1 MKQTSRFDII
11 KNELIPKKK
20 WKDDQEISQCGMCDN
35 KFNALFRRKHHCR
48 RCGYIFCQDCSNHF
62 LDGPPNE
69 GEKKIRFCRRCYDK
83 INQLIADKGF
93 FVENEDST
101 LKAAMKKEVN
111 SQTRNVSKQFES
123 VTTYTSSKSIV
134 VKGNEAQQM
143 QEEDDTLLEINQE
156 KEDISEFFE
165 EADISKDQ
173 LTILQEKS
181 ANQLEK
187 ICEYILQ
194 NVLQPNKSYEKVIEF
209 WKSKMKILIT
219 QCVQEIQFHSL
230 NTNLMDINHFMKIKI
245 IDHSDEQLTSFF
257 PGVIFRKNVALKQM
271 QSEINKPAIIIIIGD
286 FDMDGTQNQLE
297 DYIQNEKKILVDS
310 INQIYKNYEPNLILV
325 EKGANKIALDECL
338 KKKITVI
345 TNVKKKVLKRVKL
358 CTNAKFITLS
368 SLKLCIERKEQIV
381 GQCEKVFF
389 KSFPKMVSEKGEM
402 HKDTTLC
409 FLKTQTCQKFA
420 TITISGPSED
430 LLQKL
435 KQCFIGCARLG
446 KHQDLESHFIT
457 TECSIFKN
465 NQLKTI
471 SNQGN
476 FTNFLFEKVPLKELF
491 IIELKY
497 IKINYVIADV
507 SNFNDIKDFSSLEE
521 YKSKHPTQRDKLE
534 EFSMAR
540 MCNKPQ
546 EKKSVFYHGEDVCL
560 GQFIILKIAN
570 KDNKCEFCHLPKI
583 AHVSFY
589 YCGDK
594 YIKISVDQKNRS
606 GRVISTNEPP
616 QLSNQVSQQFS
627 QLSNDDE
634 PRDNVYTAKDISKIV
649 QQSHS
654 NQKGEK
660 KKIKIETYIQCS
672 KCDLS
677 SNIVKLSSQNLDF
690 SFFRFMQTILI
701 TQPNIYERQTICQ
714 SNNCNHQLERIFTYD
729 ESMVKIL
736 VGEVEV
742 FSTVIQNTLSQEILD
757 NLKKWEEDY
766 IQNEKKELY
775 QRILN
780 TNYQLTQLTKPLSKN
795 DIKDNIE
802 IYSNEKY
809 WQEKFQEMKQI
820 SDLQIFTNQLS
831 IQIQEL
837 NDQIKVEMK
846 RFQRNSMFRS
856 QKDIDHQSPPFNKVH
871 FSGQDCEIN
880 HSDSVVGEDIE
891 NQSEQISDIKSP
903 MGGKPMKTPSNK
915 IPNIPYSVKD
925 LDTNHSFIGDRQQN
939 PQSHLIKEWPLCLF
953 QEEQNKLK
961 LCDKKIIPFVAIFES
976 QPLSSIA
983 FSLNH
988 PTYLKAINYFENFQ
1002 KADQQQQKLILSKLM
1017 LMKSGQQS
1025 GKWEQE
1031 DQSLPSE
1038 SLLTLNDTNVN
1049 TTQQQSIPQKKEKNY
1064 ITITLQYDKVKGLKP
1079 SMSRDQFQDEDKSI
1093 SSQQSVASGF
1103 GNQQFQAKKS
1113 KTQEIL
1119 IYFPNQFEALRA
1131 SFGITLNLFI
1141 KSLSVTGSWNA
1152 SGGKSSSKFFKSD
1165 NELFVVKKFDDEKE
1179 FRMFEQFALDYFRQM
1194 HRHFYESQK
1203 PSLLCKIFGMYEI
1216 RDKGYPEF
1224 YLIMENL
1231 YYGVGN
1237 PKDLLVYD
1245 LKGSETNRWE
1255 KKVNK
1260 VLLDTNFIIDRN
1272 AEPILIQN
1280 DCYIYNDKAFQSDCK
1295 FLLRKQIVD
1304 YSLLLIINS
1313 KQKKIRMGIIDYLR
1327 FYTWDKETERLLKF
1341 VLKGGKVPTIINPH
1355 DYKQRFLTAVG
1366 KYFIHV

>member
-11 KNELIPKKK
+11 KNELISKKK
-20 WKDDQEISQCGMCDN
+20 WKNDQEISQCGMCDN

-93 FVENEDST
+93 FVDNEDST
-101 LKAAMKKEVN
+101 LKTSIQKDVN
-111 SQTRNVSKQFES
+111 SHSRNASKQFES
-123 VTTYTSSKSIV
+123 TTTFTSSKSIII
-134 VKGNEAQQM
+134 KGNEQQQI
-143 QEEDDTLLEINQE
+143 QEEDDTLLEIQE

-194 NVLQPNKSYEKVIEF
+194 NVLQPNKSYEKAIEF
-209 WKSKMKILIT
+209 WKSKMKTLII

-245 IDHSDEQLTSFF
+245 IDHNDEQLTSFF

-271 QSEINKPAIIIIIGD
+271 QTEINKPVIIIIIGD
-286 FDMDGTQNQLE
+286 FDMDGSQNQLE

-325 EKGANKIALDECL
+325 EKSANKIALDECL

-345 TNVKKKVLKRVKL
+345 TNVKKKVLKRVQL
-358 CTNAKFITLS
+358 CTNAKFISLS
-368 SLKLCIERKEQIV
+368 TLKLCIERNEQIV

-389 KSFPKMVSEKGEM
+389 KQFPKIASEKGELQ
-402 HKDTTLC
+402 KDNTLC
-409 FLKTQTCQKFA
+409 FLKTQKCQKFA
-420 TITISGPSED
+420 TITISGSSED
-430 LLQKL
+430 LLSKL

-446 KHQDLESHFIT
+446 KHQDLEAHFIT
-457 TECSIFKN
+457 TECSMFKN

-476 FTNFLFEKVPLKELF
+476 FLNFLFEKVPLKELF

-540 MCNKPQ
+540 MCNNPQ

-570 KDNKCEFCHLPKI
+570 KDIKCEFCHLPKI

-606 GRVISTNEPP
+606 GRVTSTNEPP
-616 QLSNQVSQQFS
+616 QISNQISQQFS

-634 PRDNVYTAKDISKIV
+634 PKDNVYTAKDISKIV
-649 QQSHS
+649 QQSHF

-701 TQPNIYERQTICQ
+701 TQPNINERQNICQ
-714 SNNCNHQLERIFTYD
+714 TNNCNHQLQRIFTYD
-729 ESMVKIL
+729 ESMVKIQ

-742 FSTVIQNTLSQEILD
+742 YSTVIQNTLSQEILD

-766 IQNEKKELY
+766 IQNQKKELY
-775 QRILN
+775 QRIISI
-780 TNYQLTQLTKPLSKN
+780 NYQITQLTKTLSN
-795 DIKDNIE
+795 NVIQDAIE
-802 IYSNEKY
+802 IYFNEKY
-809 WQEKFQEMKQI
+809 LQEKFLEMNQI
-820 SDLQIFTNQLS
+820 SDLQNFTNNLS
-831 IQIQEL
+831 IQFQEL
-837 NDQIKVEMK
+837 GDQIKVEMK
-846 RFQRNSMFRS
+846 KFLHKNSVIKS
-856 QKDIDHQSPPFNKVH
+856 QKELDYQSSNYKVH
-871 FSGQDCEIN
+871 FSGQDYETI
-880 HSDSVVGEDIE
+880 HSDSIVVEDFE
-891 NQSEQISDIKSP
+891 NQSQQLGDIKSP
-903 MGGKPMKTPSNK
+903 NGGKPMKTSSNK
-915 IPNIPYSVKD
+915 IPNIQYSVKD
-925 LDTNHSFIGDRQQN
+925 LDTNQSFIGDKQQN
-939 PQSHLIKEWPLCLF
+939 PLNNLLKEWPLCLF
-953 QEEQNKLK
+953 QEEQNKAR
-961 LCDKKIIPFVAIFES
+961 LCDKKIIPFVAIFENH
-976 QPLSSIA
+976 PLSSLA
-983 FSLNH
+983 FALNH
-988 PTYLKAINYFENFQ
+988 PKYLKAINYYENFQ
-1002 KADQQQQKLILSKLM
+1002 KSDQEQQKRILSKLM

-1025 GKWEQE
+1025 DKWEQE
-1031 DQSLPSE
+1031 EQSLPRE
-1038 SLLTLNDTNVN
+1038 SQSIANDSNLN

-1064 ITITLQYDKVKGLKP
+1064 ITITLQYDKIKCMKP
-1079 SMSRDQFQDEDKSI
+1079 SMSRDLFQDEDKTI
-1093 SSQQSVASGF
+1093 SSQQSISSGL
-1103 GNQQFQAKKS
+1103 GNQQFSAKKS
-1113 KTQEIL
+1113 KIQEIL
-1119 IYFPNQFEALRA
+1119 IYFPTQFEALRA
-1131 SFGITLNLFI
+1131 SFGITLNLFL

-1165 NELFVVKKFDDEKE
+1165 NELFVVKKLDDEKE
-1179 FRMFEQFALDYFRQM
+1179 FRMFEQFALEYFRQM

-1216 RDKGYPEF
+1216 RDKGNPEF

-1231 YYGVGN
+1231 YYGIGN
-1237 PKDLLVYD
+1237 PKDLVVYD

-1260 VLLDTNFIIDRN
+1260 VLLDTNFVIDRN
-1272 AEPILIQN
+1272 AEPILLQN

-1304 YSLLLIINS
+1304 YSLLLIINN

-1341 VLKGGKVPTIINPH
+1341 VLKGGKVPTIINPN
-1355 DYKQRFLTAVG
+1355 DYKQRFLTAIG

>member
-1 MKQTSRFDII
+1 MKQASRFDII

-20 WKDDQEISQCGMCDN
+20 WKEDQEINQCGMCDN

-62 LDGPPNE
+62 IDGSPNE

-93 FVENEDST
+93 FVENEDTT
-101 LKAAMKKEVN
+101 LKGTVKKEGN
-111 SQTRNVSKQFES
+111 SHSKNASKQFDS
-123 VTTYTSSKSIV
+123 VTTFTSSKSII
-134 VKGNEAQQM
+134 VKGNEAQQF

-165 EADISKDQ
+165 DSDIAKDQ
-173 LTILQEKS
+173 LTILQERS
-181 ANQLEK
+181 GNFLEK

-194 NVLQPNKSYEKVIEF
+194 NVLQPNKPYEKVIEF
-209 WKSKMKILIT
+209 WKSKMKLLIT
-219 QCVQEIQFHSL
+219 QCIQEIQFHSL

-245 IDHSDEQLTSFF
+245 IDYHDEQLTSFF

-271 QSEINKPAIIIIIGD
+271 QSEINKPVIIIIIGD
-286 FDMDGTQNQLE
+286 FDMDGSQNQLE
-297 DYIQNEKKILVDS
+297 DYIQNEKKILVES

-338 KKKITVI
+338 KKKITVL

-358 CTNAKFITLS
+358 CTNAKFINLS
-368 SLKLCIERKEQIV
+368 TLKLCIDRKEQIV
-381 GQCEKVFF
+381 GRCEKVFF
-389 KSFPKMVSEKGEM
+389 KSFPKLFSDKSEM
-402 HKDTTLC
+402 QKDSTLC
-409 FLKTQTCQKFA
+409 FLKTSQCQKFA
-420 TITISGPSED
+420 TITLSGPSEE
-430 LLQKL
+430 LLCKL

-457 TECSIFKN
+457 TECSMFKN

-476 FTNFLFEKVPLKELF
+476 FTTFLFEKVPLKELF

-521 YKSKHPTQRDKLE
+521 YKSKHPSQRDKLE

-627 QLSNDDE
+627 QLSNEDE
-634 PRDNVYTAKDISKIV
+634 VRDNVYTAKDISKIV

-677 SNIVKLSSQNLDF
+677 SNIVKLSSQNLEF

-701 TQPNIYERQTICQ
+701 TQPNINDRQTTFQ
-714 SNNCNHQLERIFTYD
+714 LNACNHQLQRIFTYD
-729 ESMVKIL
+729 ESMVKIQ
-736 VGEVEV
+736 VGDVEV
-742 FSTVIQNTLSQEILD
+742 FSTIIENTLSQEILD
-757 NLKKWEEDY
+757 NLKKWEEEY
-766 IQNEKKELY
+766 IQIQKKELY
-775 QRILN
+775 QRYLN
-780 TNYQLTQLTKPLSKN
+780 IIYQLTQIKKSLSKTV
-795 DIKDNIE
+795 DAENIE
-802 IYSNEKY
+802 KYTDEKS
-809 WQEKFQEMKQI
+809 WQEKFSGMNSI
-820 SDLQIFTNQLS
+820 SDLQQFTYTLSTQL
-831 IQIQEL
+831 QEIG
-837 NDQIKVEMK
+837 DQIKAEMK
-846 RFQRNSMFRS
+846 KFQHKNSMIRS
-856 QKDIDHQSPPFNKVH
+856 QKELDHLSPINKGH
-871 FSGQDCEIN
+871 SSGQDCETI
-880 HSDSVVGEDIE
+880 HSDSVVGDDIE
-891 NQSEQISDIKSP
+891 HQSEQLGDIKSP
-903 MGGKPMKTPSNK
+903 MGGKPIKTSSNK
-915 IPNIPYSVKD
+915 IPNIQYSVKD
-925 LDTNHSFIGDRQQN
+925 LDNHSFIIDKQQN
-939 PQSHLIKEWPLCLF
+939 PFSNFLKEWPLCLF
-953 QEEQNKLK
+953 LEEQNKVA
-961 LCDKKIIPFVAIFES
+961 LCDRKIIPFVAIFES
-976 QPLSSIA
+976 QPLSSLA
-983 FSLNH
+983 FALNH
-988 PTYLKAINYFENFQ
+988 PNYLKAINYYENFS
-1002 KADQQQQKLILSKLM
+1002 KADQEQQKIVLSKLM
-1017 LMKSGQQS
+1017 LIKSGQQS

-1031 DQSLPSE
+1031 DQSLPRE
-1038 SLLTLNDTNVN
+1038 SQATTTDTNLN
-1049 TTQQQSIPQKKEKNY
+1049 ANQQQSIPQKKEKNY
-1064 ITITLQYDKVKGLKP
+1064 ITITLQYDKVKGMKP
-1079 SMSRDQFQDEDKSI
+1079 SMSRDQFQDEDKTI
-1093 SSQQSVASGF
+1093 SSQQSITSGL
-1103 GNQQFQAKKS
+1103 GNQQFSVKKS

-1119 IYFPNQFEALRA
+1119 IYFPTQFEALRA

-1216 RDKGYPEF
+1216 RDKGSPEF

-1231 YYGVGN
+1231 YYGIGN
-1237 PKDLLVYD
+1237 QKDLLVYD

-1280 DCYIYNDKAFQSDCK
+1280 ECYIYNDKAFQSDCK

-1304 YSLLLIINS
+1304 YSLLLIINN
-1313 KQKKIRMGIIDYLR
+1313 KQKKIKMGIIDYLR

-1355 DYKQRFLTAVG
+1355 DYKQRFLTAIG
-1366 KYFIHV
+1366 RYFIHV

>member
-1 MKQTSRFDII
+1 MKQASRFDII
-11 KNELIPKKK
+11 KNELISKKK
-20 WKDDQEISQCGMCDN
+20 WKEDQEISQCGMCDN

-62 LDGPPNE
+62 FDGPPNE

-83 INQLIADKGF
+83 ISQLIAEKGF
-93 FVENEDST
+93 FVDNEEST
-101 LKAAMKKEVN
+101 LKATIQKEGN
-111 SQTRNVSKQFES
+111 SHSRNTSKQFES
-123 VTTYTSSKSIV
+123 VTTFTSSKSIIA
-134 VKGNEAQQM
+134 KENEVQQI

-165 EADISKDQ
+165 ESDIAKDQ
-173 LTILQEKS
+173 LPILQEKS
-181 ANQLEK
+181 GYQLEK
-187 ICEYILQ
+187 MCEYILQ
-194 NVLQPNKSYEKVIEF
+194 NVLQPNKTYEKVIEF
-209 WKSKMKILIT
+209 WKQKMKALIT
-219 QCVQEIQFHSL
+219 QCVQEIQFHSV
-230 NTNLMDINHFMKIKI
+230 NTKLMDINHFMKIKI
-245 IDHSDEQLTSFF
+245 INHHDEQLTSFF

-271 QSEINKPAIIIIIGD
+271 QYEINKPAIIIIIGD
-286 FDMDGTQNQLE
+286 FDMEGSQNQLE

-338 KKKITVI
+338 KKKITVL
-345 TNVKKKVLKRVKL
+345 TNVKRKVLQRVKL
-358 CTNAKFITLS
+358 CTNAKYISLS
-368 SLKLCIERKEQIV
+368 ILKQCIERKEQIV
-381 GQCEKVFF
+381 GRCEKVFF
-389 KSFPKMVSEKGEM
+389 KQFPKVLQEKAEIQ
-402 HKDTTLC
+402 KDSTLC
-409 FLKTQTCQKFA
+409 FLKTSTCQKFA

-430 LLQKL
+430 LLSKV

-457 TECSIFKN
+457 TECSMFKN

-476 FTNFLFEKVPLKELF
+476 FTTFLFEKLPLKELF
-491 IIELKY
+491 NIELKY

-507 SNFNDIKDFSSLEE
+507 NNFNDIKDFSSLEE
-521 YKSKHPTQRDKLE
+521 YKSKHPSQRDKLE

-546 EKKSVFYHGEDVCL
+546 EKKSVYYHGEDVCL

-570 KDNKCEFCHLPKI
+570 KDTKCEICHLPKI

-606 GRVISTNEPP
+606 GRIISTNEPP
-616 QLSNQVSQQFS
+616 QLQNQVSQQFS
-627 QLSNDDE
+627 QLSNEDE
-634 PRDNVYTAKDISKIV
+634 PRDNVYTAKDITKIV

-660 KKIKIETYIQCS
+660 KKIRIETYIQCS

-677 SNIVKLSSQNLDF
+677 SNIVKLSSLNLDF
-690 SFFRFMQTILI
+690 SFFRFMQTILM
-701 TQPNIYERQTICQ
+701 TQQNTNDKQTGQI
-714 SNNCNHQLERIFTYD
+714 NNCNHQLQRIFTYD
-729 ESMVKIL
+729 ESMVKIQ

-742 FSTVIQNTLSQEILD
+742 FTTIIQNTLSQELLD
-757 NLKKWEEDY
+757 SLKKWEDDY
-766 IQNEKKELY
+766 IQTQKKELY
-775 QRILN
+775 QRYLN
-780 TNYQLTQLTKPLSKN
+780 IIFQLTQFKKNLSKN
-795 DIKDNIE
+795 VEVDGIE
-802 IYSNEKY
+802 QY
-809 WQEKFQEMKQI
+809 QDEKFWQQKFFGINQI
-820 SDLQIFTNQLS
+820 SDLQQFTYTLS
-831 IQIQEL
+831 IQLQEIGE
-837 NDQIKVEMK
+837 QVKMEMK
-846 RFQRNSMFRS
+846 KFFNKNSMIKS
-856 QKDIDHQSPPFNKVH
+856 QKELDHQSPINKGH
-871 FSGQDCEIN
+871 LSGQDCDIF
-880 HSDSVVGEDIE
+880 HSESVVAEDIE
-891 NQSEQISDIKSP
+891 HQSDQFCEIKSSTDC
-903 MGGKPMKTPSNK
+903 KSKKNSNNK
-915 IPNIPYSVKD
+915 ILNFQQSVRE
-925 LDTNHSFIGDRQQN
+925 LDGNHSFIADKQQN
-939 PQSHLIKEWPLCLF
+939 PLNNLLKEWPLCVF
-953 QEEQNKLK
+953 QDEQNKVA
-961 LCDKKIIPFVAIFES
+961 LCDRKIIPFVAIFES
-976 QPLSSIA
+976 QPLSSLA
-983 FSLNH
+983 FALNH
-988 PTYLKAINYFENFQ
+988 PKYLKAINYYENFQ
-1002 KADQQQQKLILSKLM
+1002 KVDLEQQKVILSKLM
-1017 LMKSGQQS
+1017 LIKSGQQS

-1031 DQSLPSE
+1031 DQSLLRE
-1038 SLLTLNDTNVN
+1038 SLSTTTDTNLN
-1049 TTQQQSIPQKKEKNY
+1049 NNQQQSTPQKKEKNY

-1079 SMSRDQFQDEDKSI
+1079 SMSRDQFFDEEKTI
-1093 SSQQSVASGF
+1093 SSQQSIASGL
-1103 GNQQFQAKKS
+1103 GNQQFSVKKS

-1119 IYFPNQFEALRA
+1119 IYFPIQFEALRA

-1216 RDKGYPEF
+1216 RDKGNPEF

-1231 YYGVGN
+1231 YYGIGN
-1237 PKDLLVYD
+1237 QKDLLVYD

-1272 AEPILIQN
+1272 AEPIILQN

-1304 YSLLLIINS
+1304 YSLLLIINNN
-1313 KQKKIRMGIIDYLR
+1313 QKKIKMGIIDYLR

-1341 VLKGGKVPTIINPH
+1341 VLKGGKVPTIINPN
-1355 DYKQRFLTAVG
+1355 DYKQRFLTAIG
-1366 KYFIHV
+1366 RYFIHV